1 MKYVLILY
9 ICQLSTGECP
19 SNNITMHTFE
29 THKDCVLSG
38 YRISHNTFKDLEQ
51 MEDFE
56 KNFIEREKVVIKFEC
71 KGLQASTT

>member
-29 THKDCVLSG
+29 SHKDCVLSG
-38 YRISHNTFKDLEQ
+38 DRISHNTFKNLEQ

-56 KNFIEREKVVIKFEC
+56 KDYIEQEKLVIKFNCEE
-71 KGLQASTT
+71 LQVSNT